1 MLRLFWHIVRTNEN
15 QLAKEMNERR
25 INGSKGRQRKSWL
38 NGIDEILREKKG
50 QATNLKN
57 KSDVWMY

>member
-1 MLRLFWHIVRTNEN
+1 MIDLNERTMLRLFWHIVRISEN

-25 INGSKGRQRKSWL
+25 INGSKERQRKSWL

-50 QATNLKN
+50 
-57 KSDVWMY
+57 